1 MYVLNKIHMCN
12 IYVYMCNIYVYMCNI
27 YVYIYICKYMYIYIY
42 VYICIYIYM
51 YIYIYTYI
59 WHIYIY
65 THREWC
71 FPLKWRHLLAPYVP
85 CFKTIGPW
93 HTFCMNFDEDLRPL
107 LRNVR
112 FVRQNRTVF
121 KSTVFLGTS
130 VLIQLMVGFGPTG
143 QLFGWAFRGQLQ
155 WFVSHLI
162 GTFDFG

>member
-1 MYVLNKIHMCN
+1 MQCMYWTR
-12 IYVYMCNIYVYMCNI
+12 
-27 YVYIYICKYMYIYIY
+27 YICVI
-42 VYICIYIYM
+42 

-65 THREWC
+65 THREIF

-85 CFKTIGPW
+85 CFKTMGPW

-155 WFVSHLI
+155 WFVSHLV
-162 GTFDFG
+162 GTFDFGSVSHGSWNPLPQPIAVARQTSSNNET